1 MRESL
6 VLSNLTSCRR
16 RCLTQT
22 IVGYKAT
29 KNALI
34 ALIRVSLNR
43 TIVGLK
49 AIIVD
54 DPYITVF
61 AFESNYS
68 RIERRNKLIV
78 QRLVA

>member
-1 MRESL
+1 ML
-6 VLSNLTSCRR
+6 LSSLTSFLR
-16 RCLTQT
+16 RCLNRT
-22 IVGYKAT
+22 IVGLKAT

-54 DPYITVF
+54 EPYITIF